1 MERFI
6 VEERG
11 AIETHAQTLIAEEMS
26 LREQGGASGHG
37 SASRRHRAP
46 VGRVAESLGGS
57 AGSAPKRRTQ

>member
-26 LREQGGASGHG
+26 LRELRQALGKTRARQWNDQAS
-37 SASRRHRAP
+37 
-46 VGRVAESLGGS
+46 
-57 AGSAPKRRTQ
+57 K